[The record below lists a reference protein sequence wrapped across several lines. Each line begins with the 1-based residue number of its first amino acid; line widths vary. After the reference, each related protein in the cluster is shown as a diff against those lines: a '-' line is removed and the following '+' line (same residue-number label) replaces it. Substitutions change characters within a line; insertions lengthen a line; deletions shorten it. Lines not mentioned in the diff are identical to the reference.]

1 VRVRVCAC
9 VCVCIA
15 VGAMAAYYLQI
26 AGILLA
32 VFEGARGEK
41 KSSCRGKKDLLGS
54 KRDLGYQGARGCC
67 ARALLVVVK
76 Q

>member
-1 VRVRVCAC
+1 
-9 VCVCIA
+9 
-15 VGAMAAYYLQI
+15 MAAYYLQI

-32 VFEGARGEK
+32 VYKGAM
-41 KSSCRGKKDLLGS
+41 GS
-54 KRDLGYQGARGCC
+54 R